1 MNAFQDAFISY
12 GRPDSKAFVL
22 RLHQRLIGAGL
33 KVWVDQNDIPLG
45 VDYQD
50 QINEGIETSDNFIF
64 VISPHAVN
72 SPYCR
77 REIELAVQLNKRII
91 PLMHVAQISRDIW
104 MQRNPEKSETDWK
117 AVQTAGKHYS
127 DDRNPN
133 LHPAIA
139 RINWVWFREDIDN
152 FETSFAGL
160 LGIFQRHQNY
170 VQQHTRLMAQAREW
184 EREQRQPHYL
194 LVGEERLQAEAWLR
208 QRFRDGPPPCE
219 PTDLHSEFICESTKN
234 ANNLMTQ
241 VFLCSAEADRA
252 VATQVGYSLMRQG
265 FTLWTDQTDVQSGE
279 ELEDAVNRGIER
291 ADTMVYLLSHDSLA
305 SRQCQQE
312 VDYAIAHNKRIIPLR
327 LQATEK
333 SSRSAR
339 RGMDDIFGLISNTKV
354 PPPIPTKLQNVQA
367 IDLTEPEDEGLYKLA
382 INRLLKQ
389 LNQDASYFEQHKILL
404 VRALKWQAQQRNPSV
419 LLRGNN
425 LKQTES
431 WLQVA
436 EKSEDYPPTALQKE
450 FLTTS
455 LEQPGDAAI
464 NVFLAYSSADSD
476 FARRLNEAIQSQ
488 GRTTWFDQESLAV
501 GVRHDVKAEIQRA
514 IESAEVMLIL
524 LSPATVGDRACLE
537 QLDYA
542 VSLNKRVLPLHCR
555 TVAPDHLPPTL
566 KDGQWIDFRKRDGF
580 FMSFGELMRSLD
592 ADPQHVRNHTRLLT
606 KAIDWDR
613 TGREESYLLR
623 GKDLL
628 QAQEW
633 LQQAKGKSPAPI
645 PLQVE
650 YITASQEQPRRR
662 VRLRTTALA
671 ALTIVGLLGVARLG
685 GWMQPAELA
694 TYDHL
699 LRLAPHEPQDDR
711 LLIVEVDQDSTRF
724 LNNRYA
730 PSPGSIPDAALLDV
744 LTVLR
749 QSPPRLIG
757 LDLYRDFN
765 ATPELA
771 AQLKQTNNLIVV
783 CKSGYINRRGEK
795 IPGTPPPAEI
805 NAAQVGF
812 SDFIEESDGGKFIRR
827 HYLMQNPDPQYC
839 NTSDAFSLVLARRYL
854 ETAGKSFVSP
864 LNEFGEYVQDM
875 ELGDRPIPQLLGSG
889 GPYQNRNNQLFGYQT
904 LLKYR
909 IHNGSPNQFA
919 PTVSLAAL
927 LQNQVPPEQ
936 WRDRIVL
943 IGITD
948 RDRARVDFWNTPY
961 GDMAGVK
968 LQGQMVSQLLSAT
981 LNNRPLIRWWTAWGE
996 GLWIFVWTL
1005 TGGLIVWYFRRLPLM
1020 AIALLVALISLYGLC
1035 YGLFVGASL
1044 WVPLVPGAIG
1054 LLTAAGVVGL
1064 LTARLRKV

>member
-1 MNAFQDAFISY
+1 MTAFQDAFISY

-22 RLHQRLIGAGL
+22 RLHQRLIDAGL

-77 REIELAVQLNKRII
+77 REINLAVKLNKRII
-91 PLMHVAQISRDIW
+91 PLMHVDQMGQQTW
-104 MQRNPEKSETDWK
+104 MQRNPEKTEADWK
-117 AVQTAGKHYS
+117 AIQAEGKHYS

-139 RINWVWFREDIDN
+139 KINWVWFREDIDN
-152 FETSFAGL
+152 FETSLAGL
-160 LGIFQRHQNY
+160 LGIFQRHQQY
-170 VQQHTRLMAQAREW
+170 VQQHTRLLAQAREW
-184 EREQRQPHYL
+184 EREQRQSHSL

-219 PTDLHSEFICESTKN
+219 PTDLHGEFICESTKN

-241 VFLCSAEADRA
+241 VFLCSAQADRA
-252 VATQVGYSLMRQG
+252 IATQVGYSLMRQG
-265 FTLWTDQTDVQSGE
+265 FTLWANQTDVQSGE
-279 ELEDAVNRGIER
+279 ELEEAVNRGIEG
-291 ADTMVYLLSHDSLA
+291 ADTMVYLLSHESLA
-305 SRQCQQE
+305 SRQCQRE
-312 VDYAIAHNKRIIPLR
+312 VDYAIALHKRVIPLR

-339 RGMDDIFGLISNTKV
+339 RGMDDIFGLIASTKV
-354 PPPIPTKLQNVQA
+354 PPPIPSKLQNVQA

-382 INRLLKQ
+382 ISRLLKQ

-419 LLRGNN
+419 LMRRNN
-425 LKQTES
+425 LKQVES

-450 FLTTS
+450 FLTRS

-464 NVFLAYSSADSD
+464 NVFLAYSSADAD
-476 FARRLNEAIQSQ
+476 FARRLNEAVQSQ
-488 GRTTWFDQESLAV
+488 GKSTWFDQESLAV
-501 GVRHDVKAEIQRA
+501 GVGRDVEAEIQRA
-514 IESAEVMLIL
+514 IEATEVLLIV
-524 LSPATVGDRACLE
+524 LSPAMVSDRACLDL
-537 QLDYA
+537 LDYA
-542 VSLNKRVLPLHCR
+542 LSLNKRVLPLHCR
-555 TVAPDHLPPTL
+555 TVAPAHLPPAL
-566 KDGQWIDFRKRDGF
+566 KNGQWIDFRKRDGF

-592 ADPQHVRNHTRLLT
+592 ADPEHVRNHTRLLT

-613 TGREESYLLR
+613 AGREESYLLR

-628 QAQEW
+628 SAQEW
-633 LQQAKGKSPAPI
+633 LQQAKGKSPAAI

-650 YITASQEQPRRR
+650 YITVSQEQPKRR
-662 VRLRTTALA
+662 VRLRSVALVVLA
-671 ALTIVGLLGVARLG
+671 ITGLLGVIRLG
-685 GWMQPAELA
+685 GWMQPAELVA
-694 TYDHL
+694 YDHL
-699 LRLAPHEPQDDR
+699 LRLAPDEPQDNR

-724 LNNRYA
+724 LNNRYP
-730 PSPGSIPDAALLDV
+730 PSPGSIPDAALLDI
-744 LTVLR
+744 LNVLR
-749 QSPPRLIG
+749 QAPARLIG

-771 AQLKQTNNLIVV
+771 TQLQQAQNLIVV
-783 CKSGYINRRGEK
+783 CKSAYINRRGEQ
-795 IPGTPPPAEI
+795 IPGAPPPAEI
-805 NAAQVGF
+805 NPAQVGF
-812 SDFIEESDGGKFIRR
+812 SDFVDDSDGGRVIRR
-827 HYLMQNPDPQYC
+827 HYLMQNPDPQFC
-839 NTSDAFSLVLARRYL
+839 NTPYSFNLVLARRYL
-854 ETAGKSFVSP
+854 EAEEKPFVSP
-864 LNEFGEYVQDM
+864 VDESGSYVRDM
-875 ELGDRPIPQLLGSG
+875 AWADRPIPQLLGSG
-889 GPYQNRNNQLFGYQT
+889 GPYQNRNNQLSGYQT

-909 IHNGSPNQFA
+909 VHNGSPNQFA

-948 RDRARVDFWNTPY
+948 RDRAGVDFWNTPY

-968 LQGQMVSQLLSAT
+968 LQGQMVSQILSAI
-981 LNNRPLIRWWTAWGE
+981 LDNRPLIRWWPIWGE
-996 GLWIFVWTL
+996 GLWILGWTL
-1005 TGGLIVWYFRRLPLM
+1005 VGGLTVWYFRRLPLM
-1020 AIALLVALISLYGLC
+1020 AIALVAALISLYGLG
-1035 YGLFVGASL
+1035 YGLLVGASL

-1054 LLTAAGVVGL
+1054 LLMATGGVGL
-1064 LTARLRKV
+1064 LTVRLRKV